1 MTLVVNADGTVTAV
15 YTEAVD
21 LTEIGRVQC
30 RRASHVEPSGE
41 GWQADLSPIGGPV
54 LGPFA
59 KRSAALT
66 AEVAWLDTWLTTG
79 GVR

>member
-30 RRASHVEPSGE
+30 QRASHVEPDGD
-41 GWQADLSPIGGPV
+41 GWKADLSPVGGPV
-54 LGPFA
+54 LGTFA
-59 KRSAALT
+59 KRSAALA